1 MWFYKKQ
8 ITTMLKK
15 IIFIAG
21 LFMALS
27 FTSSAQSDNR
37 FFEMRVYYCE
47 AGRLDALLARFRN
60 HTTKLF
66 EKHGMTNIGYWVP
79 AENPDNKLIYIMA
92 YPSKEAR
99 EKSWKAFGADP
110 EWQKVRTESEV
121 SGKIV
126 SKVES
131 TFMNPADFS
140 TIK

>member
-1 MWFYKKQ
+1 
-8 ITTMLKK
+8 MLKK

-110 EWQKVRTESEV
+110 EWQKVRTE
-121 SGKIV
+121 
-126 SKVES
+126 
-131 TFMNPADFS
+131 
-140 TIK
+140 